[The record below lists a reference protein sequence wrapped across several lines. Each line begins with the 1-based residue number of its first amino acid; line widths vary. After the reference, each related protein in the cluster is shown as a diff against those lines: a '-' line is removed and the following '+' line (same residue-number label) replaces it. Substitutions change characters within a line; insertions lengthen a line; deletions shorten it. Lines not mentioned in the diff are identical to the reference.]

1 MRILSG
7 SGNEAKISQ
16 IIHTFWNFAGLR
28 REGEILVN
36 RKTSNICASQF
47 KLETHSVKILEVQEQ
62 KVFRGCMCILGSCL
76 IFLLLLRCCCV
87 WLSCTAPA
95 PRAASFPEPS
105 REQTPGGAFAP
116 QRGRLCR
123 ALHTGEARP
132 LHQPSLNPTS
142 TWYPH
147 VPKYTDLLSFY
158 PSLRCWR
165 PVLALVVAINN

>member
-1 MRILSG
+1 M
-7 SGNEAKISQ
+7 
-16 IIHTFWNFAGLR
+16 
-28 REGEILVN
+28 VN

-132 LHQPSLNPTS
+132 LHQPSQIPPVPDTRMCLNTLICCHFTPYS
-142 TWYPH
+142 
-147 VPKYTDLLSFY
+147 DADGQF
-158 PSLRCWR
+158 
-165 PVLALVVAINN
+165 